1 MGSDPAM
8 RRPQALGDENPLG
21 ALSPRELQVLRL
33 TSAGW
38 TNRRVAEDLG
48 VSVHAV
54 KFHLASVYR
63 KLQVSNR
70 TEAAAAYLGSSVR
83 TLSAEASSS

>member
-1 MGSDPAM
+1 ML
-8 RRPQALGDENPLG
+8 RPQAVGDENPLG
-21 ALSPRELQVLRL
+21 TLSPRELEVLRL
-33 TSAGW
+33 ASAGW

-70 TEAAAAYLGSSVR
+70 TEAAAAYLRSSVR
-83 TLSAEASSS
+83 AFSTEASSS